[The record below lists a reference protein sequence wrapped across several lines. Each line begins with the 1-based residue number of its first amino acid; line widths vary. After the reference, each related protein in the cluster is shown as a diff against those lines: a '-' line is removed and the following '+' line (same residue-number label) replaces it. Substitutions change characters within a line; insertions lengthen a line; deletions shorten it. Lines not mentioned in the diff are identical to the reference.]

1 MTEQNKNE
9 KIFQFASL
17 AVMTVTVMIYI
28 IRAIRYFMI
37 FR

>member
-17 AVMTVTVMIYI
+17 AVMAVTVMIYI